1 MNLAEHENATKR
13 ALLWIAEVWVAVL
26 LFTSEAPMI
35 ECKDLAGKV
44 IKSVTLFEN
53 GTNGPEVSI
62 DLEDGSNF
70 NVCLSARMALEARWT
85 RDDGGE
91 PQLLSDYTN

>member
-1 MNLAEHENATKR
+1 
-13 ALLWIAEVWVAVL
+13 
-26 LFTSEAPMI
+26 MI

-44 IKSVTLFEN
+44 IKSITLFEN
-53 GTNGPEVSI
+53 GTTGPEVSI

-70 NVCLSARMALEARWT
+70 NVCLSARMALEAKWT

-91 PQLLSDYTN
+91 PQLLSDYTKSSAPATNE